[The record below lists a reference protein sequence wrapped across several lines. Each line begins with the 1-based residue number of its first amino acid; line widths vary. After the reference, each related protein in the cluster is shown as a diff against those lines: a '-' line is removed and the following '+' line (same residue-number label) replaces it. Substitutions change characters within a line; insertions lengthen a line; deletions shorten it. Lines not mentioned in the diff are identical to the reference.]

1 MPGSPGWEGRKR
13 VPGGRDVRVS
23 RTCAQVPPREP
34 PARRPPR
41 SARARA
47 ASGQKHGLSGGFG
60 SDGAAARGTRLG
72 GETGAARSGA
82 RGRGR
87 AARRRRQ
94 KVKFPT
100 KAVSRG
106 DALGAGAARASPNL
120 GSRTR
125 VGRAEEGARRG
136 RLDQKVIAGDV
147 AWERG
152 QKNART
158 ACVISLFM
166 KPRAK

>member
-13 VPGGRDVRVS
+13 VPGGRDVGVS

-47 ASGQKHGLSGGFG
+47 ASGQKHGSVGGFR

-106 DALGAGAARASPNL
+106 DALGAGAARAAGREGGEP
-120 GSRTR
+120 RKAETR
-125 VGRAEEGARRG
+125 AVRSEGHR
-136 RLDQKVIAGDV
+136 GDV

-166 KPRAK
+166 RPRAK

>member
-47 ASGQKHGLSGGFG
+47 ASGQKHGSVGGFG

-106 DALGAGAARASPNL
+106 DALGAGAARAA
-120 GSRTR
+120 
-125 VGRAEEGARRG
+125 GREWGEPRKAEARAVRSEGHRRG
-136 RLDQKVIAGDV
+136 RRVGTRPEKRSNSV
-147 AWERG
+147 
-152 QKNART
+152 
-158 ACVISLFM
+158 CY
-166 KPRAK
+166 